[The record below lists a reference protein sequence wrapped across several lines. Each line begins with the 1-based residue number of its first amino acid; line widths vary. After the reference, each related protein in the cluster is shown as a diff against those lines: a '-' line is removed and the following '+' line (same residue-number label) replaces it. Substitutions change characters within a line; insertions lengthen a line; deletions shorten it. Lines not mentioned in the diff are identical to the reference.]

1 MRCNPL
7 LSDCF
12 PLVPVAGSSD
22 NISEYSLAL
31 VGFRFE
37 ELSSAFTLSNVGC
50 HLPYLERA
58 SDGCDLRLGLF
69 DGSFGEVVADSS
81 NLDRVEYQLSDTAL
95 PVLVQPELTAHQVPL
110 PLRAELHGGA
120 HFTLAVSN

>member
-1 MRCNPL
+1 LP
-7 LSDCF
+7 
-12 PLVPVAGSSD
+12 
-22 NISEYSLAL
+22 
-31 VGFRFE
+31 
-37 ELSSAFTLSNVGC
+37 SAFTLSNVGG

-81 NLDRVEYQLSDTAL
+81 NFNRIEYQLSDTAL
-95 PVLVQPELTAHQVPL
+95 SVFVQSELTAYQVPL
-110 PLRAELHGGA
+110 PLRAELYRGA